1 MTSIYYRNS
10 QKIDGKYY
18 SIPKFAKANIDFSDI
33 EGRELVIQDGDRLDI
48 IAEQLYGNP
57 DHWKAIAIYNN
68 LEWFFVKPGD
78 KIILPFDI
86 NKVLDR
92 I

>member
-10 QKIDGKYY
+10 EKTDGKYY
-18 SIPKFAKANIDFSDI
+18 SIPKFSLKNIDFSDI
-33 EGRELVIQDGDRLDI
+33 ESRELKIQDGDRLDI

-57 DHWKAIAIYNN
+57 DHWKAIAIFNN

-78 KIILPFDI
+78 IILLPVDI
-86 NKVLDR
+86 KKVLDR

>member
-10 QKIDGKYY
+10 EKIDGRHY
-18 SIPKFAKANIDFSDI
+18 SIPKFALKNIDFSDI
-33 EGRELVIQDGDRLDI
+33 EARELMIQDGDRLDI
-48 IAEQLYGNP
+48 IAEQLYNNP
-57 DHWKAIAIYNN
+57 DHWKAIAIFNN

-78 KIILPFDI
+78 VIRVPLDI
-86 NKVLDR
+86 KKVLDR